1 MAQYTLNCELSRTRS
16 GKCHSDCVSLPPTD
30 KQPPPTPN
38 TCNQGPLPLQ
48 GELLTLK
55 SGRVEASYFTLKT
68 NTIAC
73 SIQDIL
79 RSEVLHV
86 FLTLLVVMVVSLLL
100 FFGNCN
106 FAVMNCR
113 INNLIY
119 RLSHV

>member
-1 MAQYTLNCELSRTRS
+1 MNCPEQEVGNVILTVYPCPQLTS
-16 GKCHSDCVSLPPTD
+16 SLL
-30 KQPPPTPN
+30 QHPTPVARA
-38 TCNQGPLPLQ
+38 LFPLQ